1 MIRKPIKKYNTLPFR
16 RKLVYSQ
23 TKLAPPTIDKFF
35 KKNITC
41 FYMRTLNVSH

>member
-16 RKLVYSQ
+16 RKQVYSQ

-35 KKNITC
+35 KKKYNRFLYENT
-41 FYMRTLNVSH
+41 